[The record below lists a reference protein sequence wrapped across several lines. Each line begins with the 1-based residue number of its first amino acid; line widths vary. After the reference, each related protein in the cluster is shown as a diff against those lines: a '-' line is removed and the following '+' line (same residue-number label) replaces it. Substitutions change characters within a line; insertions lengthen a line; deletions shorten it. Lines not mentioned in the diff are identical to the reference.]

1 MTPED
6 AAPAT
11 VKLRGDVLAKSVKQA
26 VTEAA
31 AELAAAGAPPR
42 MAVVLASEDPASA
55 AYAESK
61 KKTAATLGIDVQI
74 HNLGPAISQAA
85 LLDTLPLTA
94 GWLEKYCAS
103 ARI

>member
-1 MTPED
+1 MTPPRGARTIPGLMTPED

-42 MAVVLASEDPASA
+42 MAVVLA
-55 AYAESK
+55 
-61 KKTAATLGIDVQI
+61 
-74 HNLGPAISQAA
+74 
-85 LLDTLPLTA
+85 
-94 GWLEKYCAS
+94 
-103 ARI
+103 